1 MESDPEV
8 ASNKAIEDVCQEGL
22 SEQAEGAEQPA
33 LELQV
38 PADTDEQAAE
48 QTAPDDAGQY
58 IAAATRITQKHS
70 GNGTMTRP
78 GTKSLTFSAP
88 PYVPTAKPYPRADYS
103 HSATQ
108 LMKIGH
114 DNQLLVE
121 RLTEIS
127 HQPPGWVRDLNKTEP
142 CNTAS
147 SAVNRRK
154 AATTIAQEN
163 HALYQRLVTIKP
175 SKDISRDTLER
186 EHQANEQY
194 LHNCSTFKGSKAN
207 TVV

>member
-1 MESDPEV
+1 MLACSPLSTHNV
-8 ASNKAIEDVCQEGL
+8 YHMLLLSAHAKLVLSTCCQ
-22 SEQAEGAEQPA
+22 
-33 LELQV
+33 
-38 PADTDEQAAE
+38 
-48 QTAPDDAGQY
+48 
-58 IAAATRITQKHS
+58 
-70 GNGTMTRP
+70 
-78 GTKSLTFSAP
+78 
-88 PYVPTAKPYPRADYS
+88 AKPYPRADYS

-154 AATTIAQEN
+154 AATTIAQV
-163 HALYQRLVTIKP
+163 R
-175 SKDISRDTLER
+175 
-186 EHQANEQY
+186 
-194 LHNCSTFKGSKAN
+194 G
-207 TVV
+207 